1 MYLRDLNFPEDL
13 KRIPVNQLPV
23 LATEIRDVLIK
34 KTSAVGGHIASNL
47 GLVEATIAIHYVFDS
62 PKDKIIFD
70 VSHQCYVHKIL
81 TGRAKAYLEP
91 EYYGDVSGFTN
102 PEESEHDVFRT
113 GHTATSI
120 SLACGMAKARELA
133 GRDEN
138 IVVVIGD
145 GSLSGGEALEGL
157 DFCGSEINSGLII
170 LFNDNQ
176 MSIAE
181 NHGGIYKNLQ
191 ELRETKG
198 KAADNL
204 FKAFGLDYIFVED
217 GNNVKDVIEAL
228 NEAKGLNKPVVVHVC
243 TVKGKGYAFAERDPE
258 YFHWA
263 VPFDTET
270 GKVKN
275 EFKGERYDKIAR
287 DFLIDKMKKDK
298 AVSTLIAAVP
308 GALAFDPQI
317 REEIGKQFIDVGIA
331 EEHAISMAAGM
342 AKNGGKPVFVTLS
355 TFYQRVFDQV
365 AHEVCINKLPITMI
379 VANASVFAV
388 NEMTHIGIFDIP
400 MLSNI
405 PNLVYLAPTNKQE
418 YLAMLNWSIDQNS
431 YPVAIRAPRNG
442 VYYAKGA
449 VEEDYSE
456 INKYV
461 VKHSASKVAII
472 ALGDFYQLGESV
484 CEALMEKKQV
494 EATLINP
501 RFITGLDKELLDSLK
516 QEHQLVITLE
526 DGVLDGG
533 FGQKIASYYGNTS
546 IKVLNFG
553 LKKQYLDRYNVN
565 AVLEENHL
573 TVEHI
578 IEDIVH
584 LLDLNHGVER

>member
-1 MYLRDLNFPEDL
+1 MYLEKLNFPCDL
-13 KRIPVNQLPV
+13 KKIPVNQLPS
-23 LATEIRDVLIK
+23 LAKEIRDILIK

-47 GLVEATIAIHYVFDS
+47 GLVEVTIALHYVFDS
-62 PKDKIIFD
+62 PKDKLIFD

-81 TGRAKAYLEP
+81 TGRAKAYTEP
-91 EYYGDVSGFTN
+91 SFYGEVSGFTN
-102 PEESEHDVFRT
+102 PEESEHDMFRT

-120 SLACGMAKARELA
+120 SLACGMAKARDLA

-138 IVVVIGD
+138 IIVVIGD

-157 DFCGSEINSGLII
+157 DFCGSEIESGLII
-170 LFNDNQ
+170 IFNDNQ

-191 ELRETKG
+191 ELRNTKG
-198 KAADNL
+198 QAKNNL
-204 FKAFGLDYIFVED
+204 FKAFGLEYMFVED
-217 GNNVKDVIEAL
+217 GNKVENVIEAL
-228 NEAKGLNKPVVVHVC
+228 NQAKSCKKPVVIHVC
-243 TVKGKGYAFAERDPE
+243 TLKGKGYAFAEKNPE

-263 VPFDTET
+263 VPFDIET
-270 GKVKN
+270 GNAKN

-287 DFLIDKMKKDK
+287 DFLIYKMKNDKD
-298 AVSTLIAAVP
+298 VSTIIAAVP

-317 REEIGKQFIDVGIA
+317 REEIGEQFIDVGIA

-379 VANASVFAV
+379 VANASVYAV

-418 YLAMLNWSIDQNS
+418 YLAMLNWSIEQNS

-442 VYYAKGA
+442 VYYAKNA
-449 VEEDYSE
+449 IEEDYSE
-456 INKYV
+456 INKYIV
-461 VKHSASKVAII
+461 TKFGSKVAII

-484 CEALMEKKQV
+484 CEALIENQNIK
-494 EATLINP
+494 ATLINP
-501 RFITGLDKELLDSLK
+501 RYITGLDKELLDGLK
-516 QEHQLVITLE
+516 QEHQIVITLE

-533 FGQKIASYYGNTS
+533 FGQKISSYYGGS
-546 IKVLNFG
+546 SMHVLNYG
-553 LKKQYLDRYNVN
+553 LKKEFLDRYNVEE
-565 AVLEENHL
+565 VLRSNRL
-573 TVEHI
+573 TPSQIV
-578 IEDIVH
+578 EDITNI
-584 LLDLNHGVER
+584 LSK

>member
-1 MYLRDLNFPEDL
+1 MYLKDLNFPEDL
-13 KRIPVNQLPV
+13 KRIPLNQLPA
-23 LATEIRDVLIK
+23 LAAEIRDVLIK

-47 GLVEATIAIHYVFDS
+47 GLVETTIAIHYVFDS

-81 TGRAKAYLEP
+81 TGRAKAYIEP
-91 EYYGDVSGFTN
+91 SFYGEVSGFTN
-102 PEESEHDVFRT
+102 PEESEHDMFRT

-120 SLACGMAKARELA
+120 SLACGMAKARDLA
-133 GRDEN
+133 GRNEK

-157 DFCGSEINSGLII
+157 DFCGSEINSNLII
-170 LFNDNQ
+170 IFNDNQ

-181 NHGGIYKNLQ
+181 NHGGIYKSLQ
-191 ELRETKG
+191 DLRVSKG
-198 KAADNL
+198 QAENNL
-204 FKAFGLDYIFVED
+204 FKAFGLEYMFIED

-228 NEAKGLNKPVVVHVC
+228 NQAKECKKPIVVHVC
-243 TVKGKGYAFAERDPE
+243 TVKGKGYSFAEKNPE

-263 VPFDTET
+263 VPFDVET
-270 GKVKN
+270 GKAKN

-287 DFLIDKMKKDK
+287 DFLIDKIKNDK
-298 AVSTLIAAVP
+298 AVSTIIAAVP

-317 REEIGKQFIDVGIA
+317 REEIGEQFIDVGIA

-355 TFYQRVFDQV
+355 TFYQRAFDQI

-379 VANASVFAV
+379 VANASVYAV

-418 YLAMLNWSIDQNS
+418 YLAMLNWAIEQNK

-442 VYYAKGA
+442 VYHAKDV
-449 VEEDYSE
+449 VEDDYSE
-456 INKYV
+456 INKYLV
-461 VKHSASKVAII
+461 TRTGSKVAVI
-472 ALGDFYQLGESV
+472 ALGDFYQLGEQV
-484 CEALMEKKQV
+484 CKALTEKQKV
-494 EATLINP
+494 IPTLINP
-501 RFITGLDKELLDSLK
+501 RYITGLDRELLESLK
-516 QEHQLVITLE
+516 QEHQMVITLE

-533 FGQKIASYYGNTS
+533 FGQKIASYYGRSS

-553 LKKQYLDRYNVN
+553 LKKQYIDRYDVN
-565 AVLEENHL
+565 EVLEENHL
-573 TVEHI
+573 TVERI
-578 IEDIVH
+578 IEDIGS
-584 LLDLNHGVER
+584 LLLMVK